1 MPPQKRGGGNFH
13 LRSWWEE
20 WGGGGMVEGEGEREG
35 CLVEK
40 NSCEPRLETVQGL
53 GCYHILRKMIPFWNC
68 PGEECLLT
76 VESSAYRDIVAL
88 EA

>member
-1 MPPQKRGGGNFH
+1 MPPKKRGGEI
-13 LRSWWEE
+13 SIWEVGGKS
-20 WGGGGMVEGEGEREG
+20 GGGGGAWWRGRREG